1 MNWKPIAEV
10 FLVIMF
16 LYSGVNKTFSLGKK
30 EMKKLAGLGLPD
42 NIAQILNFGA
52 GVLEILASLV
62 VILSVFKVNFGV
74 KYRDTALKALIA
86 FTVLVT
92 VLFKIW
98 PMPSKLLG
106 LTSNL
111 AVIGG
116 LILAL

>member
-1 MNWKPIAEV
+1 MNWNSIATIL
-10 FLVIMF
+10 LVLMF
-16 LYSGVNKTFSLGKK
+16 LYSGINKTSSLGKK
-30 EMKKLAGLGLPD
+30 EMKKLTSLGLPD
-42 NIAQILNFGA
+42 NIAQIFNFGA
-52 GVLEILASLV
+52 GVMEIVASLV
-62 VILSVFKVNFGV
+62 VILAVFKVNVGL
-74 KYRDTALKALIA
+74 KYKDIALKALIA

-111 AVIGG
+111 AVVGG